1 MNTVHKYEYLLN
13 SAKDLFIS
21 SGIKGV
27 SIDELSRKAGIS
39 KKTFYTHFVNKN
51 DLVLKVVQSV
61 ISELIAE
68 LASNQKKSESAIHE
82 LILQRN
88 VYKKLTGLKPLFNKY
103 TLRAYPDAIMAIN
116 DFKNVFFKGLLEANL
131 EKGIG
136 SGLYRHEI
144 NIKETAMIFVQ
155 FIGIFFYHPE
165 YTMETVLTSNDLY
178 LNSIVNSYG
187 RTLVPL
193 FDNKCP
199 GAYISAP
206 G

>member
-1 MNTVHKYEYLLN
+1 MNTGNKYEYLLN

-51 DLVLKVVQSV
+51 DLVLKVIQGV

-68 LASNQKKSESAIHE
+68 LVSNNKKSENPIHE

-88 VYKKLTGLKPLFNKY
+88 VYQKLAGFKLLFNKY

-116 DFKNVFFKGLLEANL
+116 DFKNIFLKGQLEANL
-131 EKGIG
+131 EKGIE
-136 SGLYRHEI
+136 SGLYRPEI
-144 NIKETAMIFVQ
+144 NVKETAMIFVQ
-155 FIGIFFYHPE
+155 FIGMFFYHPD
-165 YTMETVLTSNDLY
+165 YTMGTLLASNELY
-178 LNSIVNSYG
+178 LNGIVNPFG
-187 RTLVPL
+187 TTLVPQ
-193 FDNKCP
+193 FDDK
-199 GAYISAP
+199 
-206 G
+206 